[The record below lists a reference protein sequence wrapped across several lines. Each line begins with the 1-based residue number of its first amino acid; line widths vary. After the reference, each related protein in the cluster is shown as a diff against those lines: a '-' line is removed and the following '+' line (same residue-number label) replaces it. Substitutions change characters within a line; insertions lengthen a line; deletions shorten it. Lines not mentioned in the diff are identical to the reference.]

1 MLSRKYYRTIAK
13 TIKDNTLVNNGMMLP
28 TVNKTNLVSDLC
40 KVLKE
45 DNSLF
50 DRNRFINACDVV
62 DD

>member
-1 MLSRKYYRTIAK
+1 MLSRKYYITIAK

-28 TVNKTNLVSDLC
+28 TVNKTNLVNDLC
-40 KVLKE
+40 KVLKA